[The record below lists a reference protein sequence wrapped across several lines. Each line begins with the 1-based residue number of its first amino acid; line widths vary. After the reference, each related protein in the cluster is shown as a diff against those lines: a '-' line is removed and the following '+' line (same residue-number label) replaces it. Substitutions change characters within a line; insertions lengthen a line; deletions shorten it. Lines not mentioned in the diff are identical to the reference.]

1 MSWQIFK
8 NEVLSAMAS
17 GPPDSATVAKV
28 IANSYNKVVTSPSS
42 GDLLFKNPVE
52 RGNVE
57 ALEKWLEVVFQQQS
71 VSPVQLPIINLF
83 VTGFIQYWTGATLKK
98 TNIPYVPAPGSVK
111 NLQVV
116 SIICTNPGAPV
127 SISYSLNGIS
137 QIEPFIDKL
146 IDAARQHLLT
156 VSGVCNTMSLYGAPP
171 TQTTG
176 PGVVPW
182 NGFSAEPQQVTP
194 EEKDAYVFDTPVEVL
209 EADADDSV
217 VDVRVEAKEFHSA
230 RPNTNDNDSNGYR
243 ENIPDSQGKPFQKE
257 DILEYYGQDVGFAS
271 QKTNWACLVT
281 SISNLLKRFKIKD
294 SKGQDVVNEST
305 FIKFNSGYQYSDSNS
320 AYGKYMNGNNFDSGT
335 FFADAPK
342 LLNGKFTRIRKNID
356 TATSQKDVYDAYK
369 RTLSAIKQPMII
381 RVAGASRRGRG
392 HFVVMVG
399 ITKQG
404 EIIVRDCSNSKVAKA
419 DRTYT
424 VGRMLASKEQ
434 ESGNNCDVMYF
445 TPNKK

>member
-8 NEVLSAMAS
+8 NEVLAVMAS

-57 ALEKWLEVVFQQQS
+57 ALEKWLEVVFSQQS

-83 VTGFIQYWTGATLKK
+83 VSGFIQYWTGATLKR
-98 TNIPYVPAPGSVK
+98 TNIPYIPAPGSIK
-111 NLQVV
+111 NVQVL
-116 SIICTNPGAPV
+116 SIICTNPGTPV

-176 PGVVPW
+176 PGLVPW
-182 NGFSAEPQQVTP
+182 NGFNAEPQQVTP
-194 EEKDAYVFDTPVEVL
+194 EEKDAYVFDTPVEKL

-217 VDVRVEAKEFHSA
+217 IDIKVEAKEFHSGK
-230 RPNTNDNDSNGYR
+230 PNTSDSDNNEYR
-243 ENIPDSQGKPFQKE
+243 SNIPNSEGKPFQKE

-271 QKTNWACLVT
+271 QKTNWGCLVT

-294 SKGQDVVNEST
+294 ANGQDVVNEST
-305 FIKFNSGYQYSDSNS
+305 FIKFAGGYVYSESNV
-320 AYGKYMNGNNFDSGT
+320 AQGKYMIGNNFNST
-335 FFADAPK
+335 AFFADSPK
-342 LLNGKFTRIRKNID
+342 LLGGKWTRTSKNID
-356 TATSQKDVYDAYK
+356 TTNSQTDVYDAYK
-369 RTLSAIKQPMII
+369 KKLSAVKQPMII
-381 RVAGASRRGRG
+381 RVAGGSRRPRG

-399 ITKQG
+399 ITKLG
-404 EIIVRDCSNSKVAKA
+404 EIIVRDCSNSKIAKA

-424 VGRMLASKEQ
+424 ASRMLASGEQ
-434 ESGNNCDVMYF
+434 DTGYNYDVMYF
-445 TPNKK
+445 TK